1 MDREKIEGEVHPR
14 ECEPYR
20 GQERKRLPQSDPAY
34 TLEAHCVR
42 RISDLKTEEKQIE
55 QSIIKWELKCELTDI
70 LLKNMFILGS

>member
-1 MDREKIEGEVHPR
+1 M
-14 ECEPYR
+14 
-20 GQERKRLPQSDPAY
+20 
-34 TLEAHCVR
+34 R